1 VHEPDIAPLARRLAE
16 ENNVDWRHL
25 AGSGDGGR
33 VVERDVL
40 GYLARVMAG
49 EEDVD
54 PTPEP
59 VPDGMVAWPE
69 DDVAAYRARDA
80 HASEVESPPTLDDEL
95 FLFDDE
101 PADELEVAGLGH
113 EPDLRV
119 PVHGNGAIVAEDDAL
134 LLVGDESDQGGAPS
148 SEGDGGWSADERRI
162 DELPDLTEAAPADD
176 EPPSDDLHTLGGRSS
191 HPLPDLFA
199 SDDAPSA
206 APDGGEPELLFDELD
221 DADHDGSDG
230 ARSADDGG
238 DGVGSADEGGDVAW
252 SADGGGDD
260 AWSADGALSA
270 AHDTDG
276 ALSDADGSDGA
287 LSVADGGG
295 SADDEIDGEL
305 SVAEGAS
312 SPDGGDGGVRPSAD
326 VAFVPFGDGDGD
338 GTGAIGTTI
347 GALAASDD
355 AERPA
360 QTVADLPGV
369 AFVRHGQVW
378 RRRFDDRPLR
388 KAVSEVASE
397 LQAAP
402 GAVTA
407 LLLARAVWRA
417 GAVIGPID
425 VMQWHGGQAFRGPAS
440 GDLRT
445 AVGGLASAEAS
456 RPAGEAVLVVADLSQ
471 LDLDEAV
478 LHLESP
484 VLTLG
489 RSLGDASWLCLSG
502 DDVDPAVVN
511 ALAGIAELLTT
522 PVRLLV

>member
-25 AGSGDGGR
+25 TGSGDGGR

-101 PADELEVAGLGH
+101 PGDELEAAGLDP
-113 EPDLRV
+113 EPDLSV
-119 PVHGNGAIVAEDDAL
+119 PVHGNGAIVADDDAL
-134 LLVGDESDQGGAPS
+134 LLVGDESDLGGS
-148 SEGDGGWSADERRI
+148 TSFEGDGGWSADDRRI
-162 DELPDLTEAAPADD
+162 DELPDLTETAPADD
-176 EPPSDDLHTLGGRSS
+176 EPLSDDLYTPGGRSS

-199 SDDAPSA
+199 SEDALSA
-206 APDGGEPELLFDELD
+206 APDGGEPELLFDEPGG
-221 DADHDGSDG
+221 ADHDGSDG
-230 ARSADDGG
+230 ARSADEGG
-238 DGVGSADEGGDVAW
+238 DGARST
-252 SADGGGDD
+252 DD
-260 AWSADGALSA
+260 ALSA
-270 AHDTDG
+270 AENSDD
-276 ALSDADGSDGA
+276 ALSA
-287 LSVADGGG
+287 ADGGW
-295 SADDEIDGEL
+295 SAEDDAHGEPSIADG
-305 SVAEGAS
+305 AW
-312 SPDGGDGGVRPSAD
+312 SPDGGAGEARASGVA
-326 VAFVPFGDGDGD
+326 AFVPFGDG
-338 GTGAIGTTI
+338 I
-347 GALAASDD
+347 GAAGTMIGVLAMPD
-355 AERPA
+355 AAARPA
-360 QTVADLPGV
+360 QAVAELPGV

-402 GAVTA
+402 SAVTA
-407 LLLARAVWRA
+407 LLLARASWRA
-417 GAVIGPID
+417 GAVAGPID
-425 VMQWHGGQAFRGPAS
+425 VLQWHGGQAFRGPAS

-445 AVGGLASAEAS
+445 AVGGLVPAEPS
-456 RPAGEAVLVVADLSQ
+456 RPVGEAVLVVADLSQ

-478 LHLESP
+478 LHLECP

>member
-25 AGSGDGGR
+25 NGSGDGGR

-101 PADELEVAGLGH
+101 PADELGAAGLDH
-113 EPDLRV
+113 EPDLNV

-134 LLVGDESDQGGAPS
+134 LLVGDENDLGGAPS
-148 SEGDGGWSADERRI
+148 FEGDGGWSADERRI
-162 DELPDLTEAAPADD
+162 DELPDLTETAPADD
-176 EPPSDDLHTLGGRSS
+176 EPLSDDLHTPGGRSS

-199 SDDAPSA
+199 SEDAPSA
-206 APDGGEPELLFDELD
+206 APDGGEPELLFDERGY
-221 DADHDGSDG
+221 ADHDGSDG
-230 ARSADDGG
+230 ARSVDMGDAGLRSAHVGG
-238 DGVGSADEGGDVAW
+238 DGAW
-252 SADGGGDD
+252 PADGM
-260 AWSADGALSA
+260 LSA
-270 AHDTDG
+270 ADDLDG
-276 ALSDADGSDGA
+276 ARSVADDSDGA
-287 LSVADGGG
+287 LTVADGG
-295 SADDEIDGEL
+295 SSAADDADGGWSAADDPDAAL
-305 SVAEGAS
+305 SIADGAW
-312 SPDGGDGGVRPSAD
+312 SPDGGDGEARPSAD
-326 VAFVPFGDGDGD
+326 VAFVPFDDGD
-338 GTGAIGTTI
+338 GTDAARTTI
-347 GALAASDD
+347 GVLAAQDD
-355 AERPA
+355 AARPA
-360 QTVADLPGV
+360 QSLADLPGV

-397 LQAAP
+397 LQASP
-402 GAVTA
+402 SAVTA
-407 LLLARAVWRA
+407 LLLARAAWRA
-417 GAVIGPID
+417 GAVTGPID
-425 VMQWHGGQAFRGPAS
+425 VMQWHGGQTLRGPAS

-445 AVGGLASAEAS
+445 AVGGLVPTEAS

-489 RSLGDASWLCLSG
+489 RSLGDTSWLCLSG
-502 DDVDPAVVN
+502 DDVDPSVVN